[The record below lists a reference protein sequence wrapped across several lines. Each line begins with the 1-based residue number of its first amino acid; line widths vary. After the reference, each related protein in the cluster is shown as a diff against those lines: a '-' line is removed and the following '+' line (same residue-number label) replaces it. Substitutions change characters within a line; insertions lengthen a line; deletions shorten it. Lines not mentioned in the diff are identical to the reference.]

1 MIKVRLKENIFIF
14 CSVYILG
21 SLTFLMTQI
30 IFPEVL
36 AGSFYVAAEIGNRRN
51 KQVIGV
57 LYVRKY
63 NL

>member
-21 SLTFLMTQI
+21 SLTFLLTRI